1 MRKPIMKTR
10 IYPLLLVLSLLGM
23 SSLYTAC
30 SSPDELVPLP
40 KEDANTSQVYK
51 MPDPVLLNDVE
62 TAAVDEILKEY
73 NEQVTP

>member
-1 MRKPIMKTR
+1 MRTR
-10 IYPLLLVLSLLGM
+10 IYPLFLLLNLLAMG
-23 SSLYTAC
+23 SLYTAC

-40 KEDANTSQVYK
+40 KEDSSTSQVYK

-62 TAAVDEILKEY
+62 TAIVNEILKDY